1 MPQSAIF
8 SFLNYEKNSDI
19 NIISHLLLIFKY
31 CPSNS
36 TKHKKLN
43 LELLK
48 KEIVKIYNIKK
59 QVCLSDFKKV
69 KDEKV

>member
-1 MPQSAIF
+1 M
-8 SFLNYEKNSDI
+8 
-19 NIISHLLLIFKY
+19 
-31 CPSNS
+31 
-36 TKHKKLN
+36 N

-48 KEIVKIYNIKK
+48 KEIVKTYNIKK

>member
-31 CPSNS
+31 FPSNS
-36 TKHKKLN
+36 RKHKKLN

-48 KEIVKIYNIKK
+48 KEIVKTYNIKK